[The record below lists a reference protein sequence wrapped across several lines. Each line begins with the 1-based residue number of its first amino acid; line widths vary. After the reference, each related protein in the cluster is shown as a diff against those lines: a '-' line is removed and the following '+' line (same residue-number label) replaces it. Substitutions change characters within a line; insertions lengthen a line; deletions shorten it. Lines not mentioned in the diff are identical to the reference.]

1 MRRAIALSCSADMRF
16 SLSGSRLD
24 VMPRRGARLSAT
36 GGAFAGGSARLLD
49 IRRADDDPRLRR
61 EVDGVQV
68 DAGIGDLPGEFP
80 ERARF
85 VLDLQHQGVL
95 LAGHSSAGA
104 LQRLTRLPAVLD
116 QHVAEAVA
124 AYDDS

>member
-1 MRRAIALSCSADMRF
+1 
-16 SLSGSRLD
+16 
-24 VMPRRGARLSAT
+24 MPRRGARLSAT

-95 LAGHSSAGA
+95 LPVPAGPAAFNALRRFPAASARCRAKA
-104 LQRLTRLPAVLD
+104 LPPTAD
-116 QHVAEAVA
+116 
-124 AYDDS
+124 